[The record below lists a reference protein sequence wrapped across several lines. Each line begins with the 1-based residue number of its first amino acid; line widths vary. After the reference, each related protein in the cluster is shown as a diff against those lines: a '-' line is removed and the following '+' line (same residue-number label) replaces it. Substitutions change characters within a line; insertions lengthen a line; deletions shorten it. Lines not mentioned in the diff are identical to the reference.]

1 MKKSSVYLSDSEVA
15 RLAWLAERE
24 GRSQSEVLRAA
35 IRAYTPQTAPDG
47 EFALFDSGEG
57 PGILWDELDER
68 ELLAG
73 FGDEGATAVEP

>member
-15 RLAWLAERE
+15 RLTWLAERE

-35 IRAYTPQTAPDG
+35 IRAYTPQAAPDG
-47 EFALFDSGEG
+47 EFALFDSGES

-73 FGDEGATAVEP
+73 FGDEGATASDP